1 MFVWVCARVLVLS
14 CVGVC
19 VVVLVLCGGG
29 EGLIESGLEREGA
42 HSGGAS
48 SCFAECVG
56 WVPVMVVGVMWE
68 SKGV

>member
-1 MFVWVCARVLVLS
+1 MS
-14 CVGVC
+14 C

-29 EGLIESGLEREGA
+29 EGLIENGLEREGS

-48 SCFAECVG
+48 SWSAECVG